1 MSEGKLHWSLATTAL
16 KLLHADTS
24 LKGLL
29 VSAAYGPVQQ
39 AFINDS
45 DDLFKLT
52 RIPVSV
58 SRERLLGALDIN
70 QTLSTGKPVF
80 QRGLLDTD
88 NGGAFLINGAE
99 RLETLTQSVLT
110 AHIDKPDTNDN
121 VFIVMDESTEDEP
134 GFALSAMA
142 DRLAMMIELPALK
155 LADLQAL
162 PSSANDHSLDK
173 PLALPVG
180 DVSLSDDM
188 LSEIATLAQR
198 LGVDSVR
205 ALLYA
210 VRVARVHAAIN
221 NRSSVSVDDAAVAAQ
236 LVLAPRATAFESG
249 AEEAADESQQ
259 PPDNKESNDPP
270 PEDDQ
275 PADSE
280 TDPTDSD
287 DNEQMSQT
295 EDIGERLLEAAAA
308 TLPQHLIAD
317 LVRGQKNNRSAG
329 RDANAAGHGS
339 HGRPVGVRRPRGGI
353 RGQRLNI
360 IETLKSAAPKQR
372 LRGNIPGSNKRLQVR
387 LEDFRITRYK
397 QPTRTTTVFVV
408 DASGSAALHRLAE
421 AKGAIELLLA
431 ECYVRRDRV
440 AMISFRGSDA
450 RLALSPTRSLVRAKR
465 ELAGMPGGGG
475 TPLAAGLDLA
485 TQVVQQLKQAGETP
499 VVVIMT
505 DGKANI
511 ARNGEASRAAA
522 TEDAHN
528 AARQLAATNVKC
540 LFIDTA
546 PRARPQARE
555 LAAAMQA
562 SYLPLPSGNTNSL
575 PELIRG

>member
-221 NRSSVSVDDAAVAAQ
+221 NRSSVSVDDAS
-236 LVLAPRATAFESG
+236 AT
-249 AEEAADESQQ
+249 
-259 PPDNKESNDPP
+259 
-270 PEDDQ
+270 
-275 PADSE
+275 
-280 TDPTDSD
+280 
-287 DNEQMSQT
+287 
-295 EDIGERLLEAAAA
+295 
-308 TLPQHLIAD
+308 
-317 LVRGQKNNRSAG
+317 
-329 RDANAAGHGS
+329 
-339 HGRPVGVRRPRGGI
+339 
-353 RGQRLNI
+353 
-360 IETLKSAAPKQR
+360 
-372 LRGNIPGSNKRLQVR
+372 
-387 LEDFRITRYK
+387 
-397 QPTRTTTVFVV
+397 
-408 DASGSAALHRLAE
+408 
-421 AKGAIELLLA
+421 
-431 ECYVRRDRV
+431 
-440 AMISFRGSDA
+440 
-450 RLALSPTRSLVRAKR
+450 
-465 ELAGMPGGGG
+465 
-475 TPLAAGLDLA
+475 
-485 TQVVQQLKQAGETP
+485 
-499 VVVIMT
+499 
-505 DGKANI
+505 
-511 ARNGEASRAAA
+511 
-522 TEDAHN
+522 
-528 AARQLAATNVKC
+528 
-540 LFIDTA
+540 
-546 PRARPQARE
+546 
-555 LAAAMQA
+555 
-562 SYLPLPSGNTNSL
+562 
-575 PELIRG
+575 